1 MALFFKGGEQL
12 YQEALDAISR
22 KDYSAAQKKFQD
34 AKDKGYDPDGLCMV
48 YTDIIYLGN
57 NRGTVRAYR
66 NLLNRLQ
73 GIGVSTIK
81 FGLTDIDTAD
91 LATECELA
99 IMEIE
104 ASEMSKAD
112 FVNKGNRLVEVA
124 GQYMARIGEKNLKLD
139 EIFKGN
145 TMATGNREA
154 LILQAEAYSVLG
166 KGYVST
172 DPKMAAEYM
181 QMAYN
186 FRRQLGDSGE
196 EELKLSQNFSR
207 SATCWICGRPAN
219 GQGIHFMAMPADIE
233 PVFQKM
239 TDGNV
244 VKPIS
249 DDCRDVYVCMPCY
262 TAISNRSDEISRE
275 YYEHAMD
282 EMRAM
287 EARIQAEIASLRFNM
302 SMSRR

>member
-12 YQEALDAISR
+12 YQEAIDAIGR
-22 KDYSAAQKKFQD
+22 KDYDAALKKFQD
-34 AKDKGYDPDGLCMV
+34 AKEKGHDPDGLCMV
-48 YTDIIYLGN
+48 YVAIIYVGKNRDNVRGYHHLLESLN
-57 NRGTVRAYR
+57 NAGAR
-66 NLLNRLQ
+66 
-73 GIGVSTIK
+73 TIK
-81 FGLTDIDTAD
+81 FGLTTVDTAD

-104 ASEMSKAD
+104 ASNMSKDD
-112 FVNKGNRLVEVA
+112 FVNKGNRLIEVA
-124 GQYMARIGEKNLKLD
+124 GQYMSRIGEKNLKLD

-145 TMATGNREA
+145 TVATGNREA
-154 LILQAEAYSVLG
+154 LILQAEAYSILG
-166 KGYVST
+166 KGYVHT

-186 FRRQLGDSGE
+186 FRRQIGDSGDE
-196 EELKLSQNFSR
+196 EMKLSQNFAR

-239 TDGNV
+239 TDGDV

-262 TAISNRSDEISRE
+262 TAISNRSDEVSRV
-275 YYEHAMD
+275 YYERAMAD
-282 EMRAM
+282 MRAM
-287 EARIQAEIASLRFNM
+287 EARLQAEIASLRFSM

>member
-12 YQEALDAISR
+12 YREALDAIGR
-22 KDYSAAQKKFQD
+22 KDYSEAQKKFND
-34 AKDKGYDPDGLCMV
+34 AKEKGYDPDNLCAV
-48 YTDIIYLGN
+48 YCDIIYLGN
-57 NRGTVRAYR
+57 NRGVVRGYR
-66 NLLNRLQ
+66 NLLDALK
-73 GIGVSTIK
+73 GVSVGTIK
-81 FGLTDIDTAD
+81 FGLTEMDVAD
-91 LATECELA
+91 LCTELELA

-104 ASEMSKAD
+104 ASNLNGD
-112 FVNKGNRLVEVA
+112 FKEKGNRLIEVA
-124 GQYMARIGEKNLKLD
+124 GQYMGRIGEKNLKLD

-154 LILQAEAYSVLG
+154 LILQAEGYSVLG
-166 KGYVST
+166 KGYVNV

-196 EELKLSQNFSR
+196 EELTLSRNFSR

-239 TDGNV
+239 TDGDA

-249 DDCRDVYVCMPCY
+249 EDCRDVYVCMPCY
-262 TAISNRSDEISRE
+262 TAISNRSDEVSRE
-275 YYEHAMD
+275 YYERAREDM
-282 EMRAM
+282 MAM
-287 EARIQAEIASLRFNM
+287 EARLQAEITALRFSM
-302 SMSRR
+302 SMGRR

>member
-22 KDYSAAQKKFQD
+22 KDYSAAQKKFLD
-34 AKDKGYDPDGLCMV
+34 AKEKGYDPDGMCMV
-48 YTDIIYLGN
+48 YVNLIYLGN
-57 NRGTVRAYR
+57 NRNTPRAYR
-66 NLLNRLQ
+66 NLIDTLNSAKP
-73 GIGVSTIK
+73 GVIK
-81 FGLTDIDTAD
+81 FGLTEVETAD
-91 LATECELA
+91 LITECELA
-99 IMEIE
+99 VMEIE
-104 ASEMSKAD
+104 ASDMPDSD
-112 FVNKGNRLVEVA
+112 YVSKGNRMVEVA

-154 LILQAEAYSVLG
+154 LILQAEAYSIMG
-166 KGYVST
+166 KGYVRT

-196 EELKLSQNFSR
+196 EERRLSQNFMR

-239 TDGNV
+239 TDGDV

-249 DDCRDVYVCMPCY
+249 EDCRDVYVCMPCY

-275 YYEHAMD
+275 YYEHAMA

-287 EARIQAEIASLRFNM
+287 EARIQAELASLRFSM